1 MNIPGLSTFIE
12 KAQTIRIFQKGK
24 KGDKNW
30 RDSDLPI
37 LNQLADGHEPPTKQD
52 LMDFASSRATQTIKQ
67 QEGIII
73 TQEEHIERLEKAR
86 TRLILLT
93 WWVGLAVWTIIWNV
107 PWQIWPKSPLSEGSS
122 ALAKLVS
129 DTPTALEL
137 ILEGEHNLIVIEDLK
152 NNLSKTKQ
160 LNIKLEQSLK
170 EKEELNKSYVDDLIE
185 TKGYLIQ
192 LLIDQE
198 KRSHERKWKK
208 VAVKS
213 EPLSTT
219 EGKNCRDEKYFTTP
233 YNSRIYNK
241 VLKLKEDTDIENILS
256 ENNAEMKITKACKWI
271 HVSIKQNWKTSLG
284 FYANTQA
291 WKARTEKEGMMQ
303 WVQYSLE
310 QLALVEQIEST
321 LRNKGIPNSSISLK
335 IEKKYN
341 TWNVQVILSGA
352 VLDTK
357 NNKEIREVAQFTILK
372 GDNIQIIDQKADKAL
387 GIFFPSI

>member
-1 MNIPGLSTFIE
+1 
-12 KAQTIRIFQKGK
+12 
-24 KGDKNW
+24 
-30 RDSDLPI
+30 
-37 LNQLADGHEPPTKQD
+37 
-52 LMDFASSRATQTIKQ
+52 MDFASSRATQTIKQ

-73 TQEEHIERLEKAR
+73 TQEEHIERLERAK

-107 PWQIWPKSPLSEGSS
+107 PWQIWPKSPLSEGTST
-122 ALAKLVS
+122 LAKLIS

-152 NNLSKTKQ
+152 DNLNKAKQ
-160 LNIKLEQSLK
+160 LNNDLKRSLED
-170 EKEELNKSYVDDLIE
+170 KEELNKSYVNDLIE

-198 KRSHERKWKK
+198 KKSHERKWKK

-213 EPLSTT
+213 ESLSTT

-233 YNSRIYNK
+233 YNSRVYNK

-256 ENNAEMKITKACKWI
+256 RNNAEMKITKACKWI
-271 HVSIKQNWKTSLG
+271 HVSIKQNWKISLG
-284 FYANTQA
+284 FYANTQV
-291 WKARTEKEGMMQ
+291 WKARTEKEGMIQ
-303 WVQYSLE
+303 WIQYSLD

-321 LRNKGIPNSSISLK
+321 LRDKGIPNGTISLK

-341 TWNVQVILSGA
+341 SWNVNVILSGI

-357 NNKEIREVAQFTILK
+357 NNEEIRETTQFTVLK
-372 GDNIQIIDQKADKAL
+372 GDNIQIINQQSDKAL